1 MGEDTSDF
9 TRFPGNLL
17 RRCHQVAVALFLDEC
32 SNFNLTPLQFA
43 ILAAL
48 ERDGPQDQIT
58 LGGATAIDRT
68 TVTVVTRNLE
78 EHGLI
83 ERKKSP
89 RDKRYNIVS
98 LTKSGREV
106 VRDILPAV
114 ESAQQRIVAP
124 LEKEEAVQLIML
136 LEKMMTANNKLS
148 RAPVKSK
155 S

>member
-1 MGEDTSDF
+1 MAEDADDF
-9 TRFPGNLL
+9 TRLPGYLL

-32 SNFNLTPLQFA
+32 SDFDLTPLQFA

-48 ERDGPQDQIT
+48 EKDGPQDQIT

-98 LTKSGREV
+98 LTNSGREV
-106 VRDILPAV
+106 IRDILPAV
-114 ESAQQRIVAP
+114 ENAQRRIIEP
-124 LEKEEAVQLIML
+124 LNKEEAVQLISL
-136 LEKMMTANNKLS
+136 LEKMMAANNKLS

>member
-1 MGEDTSDF
+1 MGVDIDDY

-32 SNFNLTPLQFA
+32 SGFNLTPLQFA

-48 ERDGPQDQIT
+48 EKDGPQDQVT
-58 LGGATAIDRT
+58 LGGLTAIDRT

-78 EHGLI
+78 EQGLI
-83 ERKKSP
+83 ERKKLP

-106 VRDILPAV
+106 VRDVSPAV
-114 ESAQQRIVAP
+114 VNAQQRIVEP
-124 LEKEEAVQLIML
+124 LEEKETVQLIML
-136 LEKMMTANNKLS
+136 LEKMMAANNKLS
-148 RAPVKSK
+148 RAPIKPKS
-155 S
+155 